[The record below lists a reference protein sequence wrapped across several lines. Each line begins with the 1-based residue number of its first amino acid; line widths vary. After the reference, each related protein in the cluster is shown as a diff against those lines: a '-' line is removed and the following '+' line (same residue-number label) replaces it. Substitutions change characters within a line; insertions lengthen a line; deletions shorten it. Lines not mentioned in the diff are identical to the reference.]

1 MMGPSPPSEELTA
14 MSLESLVPA
23 ETLAYL
29 RTQLPAGF
37 VPETVVVLGSGL
49 AIWPDLEDAVD
60 VPYEAIPH
68 FPRST
73 VVGHAGTLSFGR
85 ICGHPV
91 VIQRGRFHRYEGWG
105 WQDVTMPISTLA
117 ALGAQRAIL
126 TNAAGGLNVTY
137 AQGDLMLLKDHIN
150 QHPPEAEEMQAI
162 LARMPRPRLAYA
174 PSLQAMARRAAAAQ
188 NVFIREGV
196 YLGLLG
202 PSYETPAEIAAFR
215 RMGADAVGMSTTP
228 ESIWATALGMDVVA
242 FSAITNVTHTTDE
255 LAATSHEE
263 VIDVAKGVS
272 RKLDALLSGMVQEF
286 VQGKAPVNR

>member
-1 MMGPSPPSEELTA
+1 
-14 MSLESLVPA
+14 MSLDSLVPA
-23 ETLAYL
+23 ATLAYL
-29 RTQLPAGF
+29 RAQLPDGF

-49 AIWPDLEDAVD
+49 AIWPDLQDAVD

-85 ICGHPV
+85 IHGHDV

-105 WQDVTMPISTLA
+105 WQDVIMPISTLA
-117 ALGAQRAIL
+117 ALGAKRAVL
-126 TNAAGGLNVTY
+126 TNAAGGLNVSFF
-137 AQGDLMLLKDHIN
+137 QGDLMLLKDHIN
-150 QHPPEAEEMQAI
+150 LHPPEAEEMKAI
-162 LARMPRPRLAYA
+162 AERMPRPRLAYA
-174 PSLQAMARRAAAAQ
+174 PSLAAMARRAAATAG
-188 NVFIREGV
+188 VFIREGV

-228 ESIWATALGMDVVA
+228 ESIWATALGLDVVA

-255 LAATSHEE
+255 MAATSHEE
-263 VIDVAKGVS
+263 VLDVAKGVS
-272 RKLDALLSGMVQEF
+272 RRLDALLSAMVTEL
-286 VQGKAPVNR
+286 VAGAATTR